1 MRIDFNKLEHRSI
14 EHIVIN
20 HGCTFNELYTLIS
33 YTPEIRRLHFDHMS
47 HNDTNIGILLP
58 MTLSNLTHLSMYMH
72 CVTFDEF
79 EILITKIY
87 SKLKVLSLTTLS
99 EDMTY
104 LDASRWEQLI
114 LQYSPQLEKFY
125 LKYNTHFD
133 DDYERP
139 LYLGESNQ
147 FISSFWFERQWI
159 FDAQIELND
168 IIYSI
173 RPYKYIE

>member
-1 MRIDFNKLEHRSI
+1 
-14 EHIVIN
+14 
-20 HGCTFNELYTLIS
+20 
-33 YTPEIRRLHFDHMS
+33 
-47 HNDTNIGILLP
+47 

-104 LDASRWEQLI
+104 LDASRWEQFI
-114 LQYSPQLEKFY
+114 LQYLPQLEKFY
-125 LKYNTHFD
+125 LKSNTHFD
-133 DDYERP
+133 DDYEPP